1 MVPGSSWIPK
11 SKDAQGP
18 YSQPSVSTG
27 SALKI
32 LHLHLA
38 ESMDG
43 EPTDT
48 ESRQC
53 LFSSGNKQISGQG
66 ASLEAPLV
74 KSLPTAQETWVQSLD
89 WDNPLEEEM
98 ATHSSILAWRIP
110 WTEQPCSLQST
121 GLQESDTT

>member
-1 MVPGSSWIPK
+1 MLKALTASPL
-11 SKDAQGP
+11 
-18 YSQPSVSTG
+18 STG

-43 EPTDT
+43 EEPTDT

-53 LFSSGNKQISGQG
+53 LFSLGNKQISGQG
-66 ASLEAPLV
+66 ASLKAPLV
-74 KSLPTAQETWVQSLD
+74 KSLPAAQETWVQSLGLD
-89 WDNPLEEEM
+89 DPLEEEM